1 MGQGESRKR
10 IARFS
15 GGGTARFPPTNTA
28 GFWNRQ
34 APGFGVRS
42 EIIQTEVVM
51 AFFIFL
57 IAVATVV
64 VLTIALRRQAI
75 RSAWD
80 TAAARL
86 GLRFEGGT
94 FFQHLSI
101 FGQRKGFRIDVRTFP
116 RRAGAKVETWTGYRV
131 SFPEPTLAHLGR
143 TRLQSL
149 YLRVSETIQNSES
162 TRQSL
167 QRRAASGNRD
177 RSSWRTN
184 LPDSRAIRTLALDG
198 NRSKNRLRRR
208 PLAPSAAKETN
219 ARRRVP
225 GRSAPFEPDGAA
237 AIPEPDQNPGCRA
250 EPEPRLS
257 NLRRPARPRT
267 H

>member
-1 MGQGESRKR
+1 
-10 IARFS
+10 
-15 GGGTARFPPTNTA
+15 
-28 GFWNRQ
+28 
-34 APGFGVRS
+34 
-42 EIIQTEVVM
+42 M

-149 YLRVSETIQNSES
+149 YLRVSKQFKEFEIDESSLFGAVPHLETATDPI
-162 TRQSL
+162 L
-167 QRRAASGNRD
+167 A
-177 RSSWRTN
+177 RTAN
-184 LPDSRAIRTLALDG
+184 LLEFAEQIRTLALDG
-198 NRSKNRLRRR
+198 EPVEEPPPPAPAHAPP
-208 PLAPSAAKETN
+208 PLPAARKEDECPPPGSPAEAAP
-219 ARRRVP
+219 V
-225 GRSAPFEPDGAA
+225 
-237 AIPEPDQNPGCRA
+237 PEPD
-250 EPEPRLS
+250 
-257 NLRRPARPRT
+257 
-267 H
+267 